1 MLFEMEQKV
10 KIQLKHKI
18 PLVEFNY
25 LGKFLEH

>member
-1 MLFEMEQKV
+1 MLYEIKQNVE
-10 KIQLKHKI
+10 IQLKHKI